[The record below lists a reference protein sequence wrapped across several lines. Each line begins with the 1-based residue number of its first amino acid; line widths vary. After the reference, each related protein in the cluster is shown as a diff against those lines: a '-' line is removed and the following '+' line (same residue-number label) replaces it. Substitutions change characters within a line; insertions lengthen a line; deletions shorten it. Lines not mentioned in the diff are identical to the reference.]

1 MEICLEDIESFEFIE
16 LSDVYDINVKDN
28 HNYHLAND
36 ILVHNS
42 SKTYSLCQLIII
54 YALQN
59 DNKVISIVRKT
70 FPALRATV
78 MRDFFEVLNNFG
90 LYNKKN
96 HNKSEHIYYFDNGSQ
111 IEFFSVDDEQ
121 KVRGRKRDVCW
132 ANEANELWYDDFNQL
147 NLRTSTA
154 FILDYNPSENY
165 SWLYEL
171 PKEDQVFIQSTYK
184 DNPFLPQSIISQI
197 ENLINT
203 DESLYK
209 IYALGERA
217 ATKQNIFTNW
227 TFIDEKPEK
236 FKTFVYGLDFGYSHP
251 TALVKVWFNENELF
265 IEEVIYE
272 SYLTSADLIKKMDDL
287 GVDKNIEI
295 IADYARP
302 EMIAE
307 LQRAGYYL
315 LNADK
320 SVQKGLNIVKT
331 YKVFVDDKANN
342 IKKEYENYSY
352 KKIKDIITD
361 EPIKLWDD
369 AIDGCRYAIVYL
381 HTTYGQTSGG
391 SDVFSFSR

>member
-1 MEICLEDIESFEFIE
+1 MQNED
-16 LSDVYDINVKDN
+16 
-28 HNYHLAND
+28 
-36 ILVHNS
+36 
-42 SKTYSLCQLIII
+42 
-54 YALQN
+54 
-59 DNKVISIVRKT
+59 KVVSIVRKT

-78 MRDFFEVLNNFG
+78 MRDFFEVLKDFG
-90 LYNKKN
+90 IYNKKN
-96 HNKSEHIYYFDNGSQ
+96 HNKTEHIYTFPSGS
-111 IEFFSVDDEQ
+111 IVEFFSVDNEQ
-121 KVRGRKRDVCW
+121 KVRGRKRDLCW

-147 NLRTSTA
+147 NFRTTDK

-171 PKEDQVFIQSTYK
+171 PKEDQIFIQSTYK

-227 TFIDEKPEK
+227 TFIDNKPEK
-236 FKTFVYGLDFGYSHP
+236 FRKFVYGLDFGYSHP

-272 SYLTSADLIKKMDDL
+272 SYLTSADLIEKMDGL
-287 GVDKNIEI
+287 GVDKNTEI

-307 LQRAGYYL
+307 LQRAGYYI

-331 YKVFVDDKANN
+331 YKIYVDAKANN

-369 AIDGCRYAIVYL
+369 GIDGCRYSIVYL
-381 HTTYGQTSGG
+381 HTTYNNSSG